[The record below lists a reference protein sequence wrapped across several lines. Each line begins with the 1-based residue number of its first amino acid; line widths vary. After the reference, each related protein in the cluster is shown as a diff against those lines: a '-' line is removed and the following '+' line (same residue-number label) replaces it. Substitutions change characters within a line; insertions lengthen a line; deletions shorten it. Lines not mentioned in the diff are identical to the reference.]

1 MAVNKKLTASFKNM
15 KRKAWDMPIKNL
27 TRKTTI
33 AKEFRTTKSSMEKA
47 VGFMFSEPKTALV
60 MAFEKEKNI
69 SLHMFFVFGTID
81 VLFLD
86 RNMKVVEL
94 KREFRPFTAYTSGK
108 KAKYAVELPK
118 GSIKKSSTR
127 TGDKLALI
135 SISTEKSRAEKK
147 ITIK

>member
-1 MAVNKKLTASFKNM
+1 MYKNLFNSLAVNKKLTASFKNM
-15 KRKAWDMPIKNL
+15 KGKAWDMPIKNL

-33 AKEFRTTKSSMEKA
+33 AKEFRTAKSSMEKA

-86 RNMKVVEL
+86 REKRIRFGKRAKEIFDERFTKARVLEAYEKVYKEIQWE
-94 KREFRPFTAYTSGK
+94 RAR
-108 KAKYAVELPK
+108 
-118 GSIKKSSTR
+118 KS
-127 TGDKLALI
+127 
-135 SISTEKSRAEKK
+135 
-147 ITIK
+147 